1 MHTVFEGL
9 PMVQEGQPME
19 QEVQQFGAPS
29 FSPRPQQMMGFMDA
43 LTTVFRNKYAT
54 FSGRASRSEY
64 WWGYLGYVVIATVL
78 QIFALVG
85 AIALIDAGEIAALP
99 GLIALVGII
108 GMIIP
113 TIAVSVR
120 RLHDTGKSG
129 WMLLI
134 IMVPCIG
141 IILWLVWM
149 IEDGQAHD
157 NAYGSV
163 PTNTME

>member
-1 MHTVFEGL
+1 ME
-9 PMVQEGQPME
+9 QEGQP
-19 QEVQQFGAPS
+19 QAQQFGAPA

-64 WWGYLGYVVIATVL
+64 WWAYLGYFVIATVL
-78 QIFALVG
+78 QIFAIIG
-85 AIALIDAGEIAALP
+85 GIILIDAGELALLP
-99 GLIALVGII
+99 TLIAIVGIVAL
-108 GMIIP
+108 IIP

-120 RLHDTGKSG
+120 RMHDTGKSG

-134 IMVPCIG
+134 LIIPCIG
-141 IILWLVWM
+141 FILWIVWM
-149 IEDGQAHD
+149 VEDGQAHD
-157 NAYGSV
+157 NAYGPV

>member
-1 MHTVFEGL
+1 M
-9 PMVQEGQPME
+9 
-19 QEVQQFGAPS
+19 
-29 FSPRPQQMMGFMDA
+29 
-43 LTTVFRNKYAT
+43 
-54 FSGRASRSEY
+54 
-64 WWGYLGYVVIATVL
+64 GYVVIATVL

-113 TIAVSVR
+113 SIAVSVR

-134 IMVPCIG
+134 ILIPCIG
-141 IILWLVWM
+141 FILWIVWM
-149 IEDGQAHD
+149 VEDGQAHD
-157 NAYGSV
+157 NAYGPV

>member
-1 MHTVFEGL
+1 MEK
-9 PMVQEGQPME
+9 EGQP
-19 QEVQQFGAPS
+19 QAQQFGAPA

-64 WWGYLGYVVIATVL
+64 WWAYLGYFVIATVL

-85 AIALIDAGEIAALP
+85 GIILIDAGELALLP
-99 GLIALVGII
+99 TLIALVGIFAL
-108 GMIIP
+108 IIP

-120 RLHDTGKSG
+120 RMHDTGKSG

-134 IMVPCIG
+134 LIIPCIG
-141 IILWLVWM
+141 FILWIVWM
-149 IEDGQAHD
+149 VEDGQAHD
-157 NAYGSV
+157 NAYGPV

>member
-1 MHTVFEGL
+1 ME
-9 PMVQEGQPME
+9 QEGQP
-19 QEVQQFGAPS
+19 QAQQFGAPA

-64 WWGYLGYVVIATVL
+64 WWAYLGYFVIATVL
-78 QIFALVG
+78 QIFAIIG
-85 AIALIDAGEIAALP
+85 GIILIDAGELALLP
-99 GLIALVGII
+99 SLIAIVGIVA
-108 GMIIP
+108 MIIP

-120 RLHDTGKSG
+120 RMHDTGKSG

-134 IMVPCIG
+134 LIIPCIG
-141 IILWLVWM
+141 FILWIVWM
-149 IEDGQAHD
+149 VEDGQAHD
-157 NAYGSV
+157 NAYGPV

>member
-1 MHTVFEGL
+1 ME
-9 PMVQEGQPME
+9 QEGQP
-19 QEVQQFGAPS
+19 QAQQFGAPA

-64 WWGYLGYVVIATVL
+64 WWSYLGYFVIATVL
-78 QIFALVG
+78 QIFAIIG
-85 AIALIDAGEIAALP
+85 GIRLIDAGELALLP
-99 GLIALVGII
+99 SLIALVGIVA
-108 GMIIP
+108 MIIP

-120 RLHDTGKSG
+120 RMHDTGKSG

-134 IMVPCIG
+134 LIIPCIG
-141 IILWLVWM
+141 FILWIVWM
-149 IEDGQAHD
+149 VEDGQAHD
-157 NAYGSV
+157 NAYGPV

>member
-1 MHTVFEGL
+1 
-9 PMVQEGQPME
+9 
-19 QEVQQFGAPS
+19 
-29 FSPRPQQMMGFMDA
+29 MMGFMDA

-64 WWGYLGYVVIATVL
+64 WWAYLGYFVIATVL

-85 AIALIDAGEIAALP
+85 GIILIDAGQLAILP
-99 GLIALVGII
+99 TLIALVGIFAL
-108 GMIIP
+108 IIP

-120 RLHDTGKSG
+120 RMHDTGKSG

-134 IMVPCIG
+134 LIIPCIG
-141 IILWLVWM
+141 FILWIVWM
-149 IEDGQAHD
+149 VEDGQAHD
-157 NAYGSV
+157 NAYGPV

>member
-1 MHTVFEGL
+1 ME
-9 PMVQEGQPME
+9 QEGQP
-19 QEVQQFGAPS
+19 QAQQFGAPA

-64 WWGYLGYVVIATVL
+64 WWAYLGYFVIATVL
-78 QIFALVG
+78 QIFAIIG
-85 AIALIDAGEIAALP
+85 GIILIDAGELALLP
-99 GLIALVGII
+99 TLIAIVGIVA
-108 GMIIP
+108 MIIP

-120 RLHDTGKSG
+120 RMHDTGKSG

-134 IMVPCIG
+134 LIIPCIG
-141 IILWLVWM
+141 FILWIVWM
-149 IEDGQAHD
+149 VEDGQAHD
-157 NAYGSV
+157 NAYGPV

>member
-1 MHTVFEGL
+1 ME
-9 PMVQEGQPME
+9 QEGQP
-19 QEVQQFGAPS
+19 QAQQFGAPA

-43 LTTVFRNKYAT
+43 LTTVFRTKYAT

-64 WWGYLGYVVIATVL
+64 WWGYLGLSVTSIVL
-78 QIFALVG
+78 QIFWMVG
-85 AIALIDAGEIAALP
+85 TIALLDFGQIAALP
-99 GLIALVGII
+99 SLIALVGAL
-108 GMIIP
+108 GLLIP
-113 TIAVSVR
+113 SITVTVR

-129 WMLLI
+129 WMALLI
-134 IMVPCIG
+134 FVPCIG

-157 NAYGSV
+157 NAYGPV

>member
-1 MHTVFEGL
+1 MEEA
-9 PMVQEGQPME
+9 PQQGQPIA
-19 QEVQQFGAPS
+19 APA

-43 LTTVFRNKYAT
+43 LTTVYRNKYAT

-78 QIFALVG
+78 QIVALVG
-85 AIALIDAGEIAALP
+85 AAALLNVNESLA
-99 GLIALVGII
+99 GLALLVPMLALV

-113 TIAVSVR
+113 SIAVSVR

-134 IMVPCIG
+134 IMIPCIG
-141 IILWLVWM
+141 FILWIVWM
-149 IEDGQAHD
+149 VEDGQAHD
-157 NAYGSV
+157 NAYGPV
-163 PTNTME
+163 PTNTLE